1 MVKSMDIS
9 HTKTKILLLN
19 VQRAGGVKMDYKE
32 TLNLPQTSF
41 QMKANLVKKEPEMLK
56 SWEEKE
62 IYKKTLE
69 HAKER
74 LLICFTTGLRTQ
86 MVISTLELR

>member
-1 MVKSMDIS
+1 
-9 HTKTKILLLN
+9 
-19 VQRAGGVKMDYKE
+19 MDYKE

-56 SWEEKE
+56 LWEEKE

-69 HAKER
+69 IRQGAPTY
-74 LLICFTTGLRTQ
+74 LLHDGPPYANGDIHLGTAMNKVLKDF
-86 MVISTLELR
+86 VIRYKTMRGYR

>member
-69 HAKER
+69 TRQGAPTY
-74 LLICFTTGLRTQ
+74 LLHDGPPYA